1 MMRFLTI
8 GLLAF
13 VLSGCAVY
21 AVNPGYVYTAPAPV
35 VYTQPVYY
43 STPAKVVYTQPVPR
57 YTTYYTYGR
66 PYYYYY

>member
-13 VLSGCAVY
+13 LLSGCAVY

-43 STPAKVVYTQPVPR
+43 STPV
-57 YTTYYTYGR
+57 YYTYPSYTYR
-66 PYYYYY
+66 YANRYY